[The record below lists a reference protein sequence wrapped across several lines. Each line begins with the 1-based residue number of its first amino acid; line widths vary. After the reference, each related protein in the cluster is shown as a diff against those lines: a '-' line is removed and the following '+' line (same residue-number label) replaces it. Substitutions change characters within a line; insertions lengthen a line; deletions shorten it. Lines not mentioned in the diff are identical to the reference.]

1 MVPRPTTSTR
11 SPTSRR
17 AVLGALALSGAAG
30 VGYTLARRATD
41 GSDTPSIGSIHGG
54 WTPPPATAD
63 WQWQLSGPIE
73 TSYDVALY
81 DLDGFETPRPV
92 LDSLAADGRYLV
104 AYFSGGSYERWRP
117 DADDFPDAVL
127 GTGLDGWP
135 GERWLDVTRHDVLEP
150 IMRERARLARA
161 KGFDAIEWDNVDVY
175 ANPNTGVSVSAA
187 DQLAYNRLLAR
198 IAHDHGL
205 AAVLKNDA
213 GQVAALEPVF
223 DGCLAEEAYEYDE
236 VDAYAPFLDAGK
248 WLGICEYR
256 GPLDCP
262 DARERGLHVIR
273 KHRRL
278 GPGRPVSCG

>member
-1 MVPRPTTSTR
+1 MSVRPTVATR
-11 SPTSRR
+11 SPTPRR
-17 AVLGALALSGAAG
+17 AVLGALALSGVAG
-30 VGYTLARRATD
+30 VGYTLARRTTGGADAASTGPVD
-41 GSDTPSIGSIHGG
+41 GG
-54 WTPPPATAD
+54 WTPPPASAD
-63 WQWQLSGPIE
+63 WQWQLSG
-73 TSYDVALY
+73 TVNTGYDVALY
-81 DLDGFETPRPV
+81 DVDGFETPRSV

-117 DADDFPDAVL
+117 DADDFPESVL

-175 ANPNTGVSVSAA
+175 ANPNTGVSVSAT

-205 AAVLKNDA
+205 AAILKNDA
-213 GQVAALEPVF
+213 GQAAALEPAF
-223 DGCLAEEAYEYDE
+223 DGCLAEQAYEYDE

-248 WLGICEYR
+248 WLGVCEYQ
-256 GPLDCP
+256 GPLDCA
-262 DARERGLHVIR
+262 DARERGLHLIR
-273 KHRRL
+273 KQPRL